1 MRFMVVSLII
11 KNIKNHLAWVKKKK
25 HAFSHLKM
33 STVIR
38 GKNLT
43 NLIENQNRKQ
53 KFIRLEKSSFS

>member
-1 MRFMVVSLII
+1 MRFMVVSFII
-11 KNIKNHLAWVKKKK
+11 KNIKNHLAWVKKK

-38 GKNLT
+38 RMNLT